1 VVLRAVFSSLLLVLG
16 LAAGCGGDNGE
27 SLSTAEFREQADAL
41 CAKSYERVDA
51 VGPPPGSLDELVDY
65 ADEWIPL
72 VEESHEEP
80 RKLEP
85 PDELAE
91 TWNHALD
98 LNDETLELIRDLRA
112 AAEAGD
118 QDRAEVLVKQIQ
130 SKDAEI
136 GRLAREVGLDVCG

>member
-41 CAKSYERVDA
+41 CAKSDERVDA

-72 VEESHEEP
+72 VEESHEEL
-80 RKLEP
+80 RRLEP

-112 AAEAGD
+112 AAD
-118 QDRAEVLVKQIQ
+118 QDRAEVLVEQIQ